1 MAVVGASVGSRG
13 PVAAATGL
21 GSVPLTAAVVPSTSR
36 THKLAGVAFGF
47 SLLPAGQG
55 SALEIA
61 HEVGLR
67 VWKYQQYQ

>member
-1 MAVVGASVGSRG
+1 MAVVDASVGSRG
-13 PVAAATGL
+13 PL
-21 GSVPLTAAVVPSTSR
+21 LLQRDWDPVPLTAAVVPGISR

-61 HEVGLR
+61 HKVGLR
-67 VWKYQQYQ
+67 VWKYQQHQ